1 MACKARTRVDL
12 WALWSGLLWQLWQGK
27 IFLVKV
33 LFKEVLNL
41 EVKELLLK
49 LEALEEENEQLR
61 QTNEKLNKEKQ
72 RLIYHI
78 NQPPRE

>member
-1 MACKARTRVDL
+1 MPS
-12 WALWSGLLWQLWQGK
+12 LWSGLLWQLWQGK
-27 IFLVKV
+27 IFLEQV

-49 LEALEEENEQLR
+49 LEALEEKNEQLR
-61 QTNEKLNKEKQ
+61 QQVKKLEKEKQ

>member
-1 MACKARTRVDL
+1 M
-12 WALWSGLLWQLWQGK
+12 
-27 IFLVKV
+27 
-33 LFKEVLNL
+33 LNL

-49 LEALEEENEQLR
+49 LEALEEKNEQLR
-61 QTNEKLNKEKQ
+61 QQVKKLEKEKQ